1 MILERII
8 KQFLTEQRRYTAV
21 VKKAPGSTVA
31 KSKEAQAEYAFFVRF
46 KFKPGAGVIPTDT
59 QLFNEL
65 ANIVSENSSV
75 GKSSKYANGKY
86 VYAVSNRLKESDN
99 RLLFNIWIY
108 DRTVWDSITADRP
121 TTGGDIPDS
130 DVIIAPRSNP
140 YSVGRS
146 QLFPIQYVESR
157 STIIPTPEQKK
168 EIAMLQTINTTPVSQ
183 ETADL
188 GSNVNIQQP
197 EIIMPA
203 PSDEDEVAADDEE
216 VAAEEPVENKIK
228 YPVTTDDGLLVYTT
242 APTDDWVYWN
252 SNNIWYGMKKPE
264 FEQYW
269 TTDGASL
276 PKYAE
281 IKNKTAINTLNK
293 LANITPVVD
302 NQKISDQPVKS
313 VVDTKKTVKPEEKKI
328 DKTDTL
334 LEDFNKCLEIA
345 KDLRLVTTLAPE
357 KYFYK
362 YKSVINDNEAA
373 AAKWFKAAWNKAWG
387 ADLKRLRASNNEEI
401 VKNSVRINEAATS
414 VYNAIT
420 AGNGMYRPYTISILN
435 PKNKKVTN
443 FIINWQ
449 YM

>member
-21 VKKAPGSTVA
+21 IKKAPRSTVA
-31 KSKEAQAEYAFFVRF
+31 KSIEAQAEYAFFVRF

-108 DRTVWDSITADRP
+108 DKTVWDSITAERP
-121 TTGGDIPDS
+121 TVGSYS
-130 DVIIAPRSNP
+130 DVATIHVPSP
-140 YSVGRS
+140 YRVGNSSLR
-146 QLFPIQYVESR
+146 PIQNVVIASAKD
-157 STIIPTPEQKK
+157 TPEQKK

-197 EIIMPA
+197 EIVMPA
-203 PSDEDEVAADDEE
+203 DEDEVAADDEE

-228 YPVTTDDGLLVYTT
+228 YPYTTKEGLIIYTT
-242 APTDDWVYWN
+242 APTDDWVYTYA
-252 SNNIWYGMKKPE
+252 NNIWYGMKKPE
-264 FEQYW
+264 FEQYQVG
-269 TTDGASL
+269 GASQ

-302 NQKISDQPVKS
+302 NQKISDQPIKS
-313 VVDTKKTVKPEEKKI
+313 VVDTKKTVKPKEKKI
-328 DKTDTL
+328 DKTDPV
-334 LEDFNKCLEIA
+334 LEDFNKCLEMA

-373 AAKWFKAAWNKAWG
+373 AAKWFKTAFNKAWG
-387 ADLKRLRASNNEEI
+387 ADFKRLRASNNEEI
-401 VKNSVRINEAATS
+401 VKNSVRISEAATS

>member
-1 MILERII
+1 VINIEMKNMILERII

-108 DRTVWDSITADRP
+108 DRTVWDSITAERS
-121 TTGGDIPDS
+121 TGGSYS
-130 DVIIAPRSNP
+130 DVATIHVPSP
-140 YSVGRS
+140 YRVGNSSMR
-146 QLFPIQYVESR
+146 PIQNVVIASAKD
-157 STIIPTPEQKK
+157 SPEQKK

-197 EIIMPA
+197 EIVM
-203 PSDEDEVAADDEE
+203 PSDEDNVAADDEE

-228 YPVTTDDGLLVYTT
+228 YPYTTKEGLIIYTT
-242 APTDDWVYWN
+242 APTDDWVYTYA
-252 SNNIWYGMKKPE
+252 NNIWYGMKKPE
-264 FEQYW
+264 FEQYQVG
-269 TTDGASL
+269 GASQ

-302 NQKISDQPVKS
+302 NQKISDQPIKS

-328 DKTDTL
+328 DKTDPLIANNLPDLSAGTVLNL
-334 LEDFNKCLEIA
+334 LHGKVKSIPVYVFKNGKFQ
-345 KDLRLVTTLAPE
+345 
-357 KYFYK
+357 KY
-362 YKSVINDNEAA
+362 
-373 AAKWFKAAWNKAWG
+373 G
-387 ADLKRLRASNNEEI
+387 
-401 VKNSVRINEAATS
+401 
-414 VYNAIT
+414 VYNDSKGKWPTFIRWSKDYKFFLVKFRE
-420 AGNGMYRPYTISILN
+420 GNFWLSSN
-435 PKNKKVTN
+435 HWK
-443 FIINWQ
+443 
-449 YM
+449 